1 MEAPQQPAAQRV
13 RARDLWGALGWSAI
27 VCLTPF
33 DFLFLGSV
41 LLIPLFVVCEVK
53 RTKAVGF
60 WPGFAWRVAITAGI
74 FALASA
80 AMPKFEQRIVKPP
93 AQAAMTLETYC
104 QLLRDQKVLF
114 LIPES
119 HRKNTLT
126 VPTEPRSVAEV
137 IRHIEQQTG
146 LSGRI
151 QRCMH
156 AQTLPAGPDCA
167 VSFRSAENTFHS
179 SKP

>member
-27 VCLTPF
+27 FCLTPF

-41 LLIPLFVVCEVK
+41 VLIPLLVACEVK

-60 WPGFAWRVAITAGI
+60 WPGFAWRAAIIAGI

-80 AMPKFEQRIVKPP
+80 ATPKFEHRLVKPP
-93 AQAAMTLETYC
+93 AQAGMTLETYC
-104 QLLRDQKVLF
+104 QLLRAQKILF
-114 LIPES
+114 LVPES
-119 HRKNTLT
+119 HRKTALT

-137 IRHIEQQTG
+137 ISHIEQQTG

-156 AQTLPAGPDCA
+156 GQTLPAGPYCA
-167 VSFRSAENTFHS
+167 VSFRPAETTSHS